1 MVAGAGARRAFNHE
15 QPERYSEMDDQHF
28 RTEVREFLAEAL
40 TPELRRAGEL
50 MTSVFADFEATMAWH
65 RILHAKGWVAPDW
78 PAEYGGTGWDL
89 TRRHIFQE
97 ECKLANAPALLPMG
111 LQMLGPMLIGY
122 GTEAQKA
129 HYLPRILSGEDVWCQ
144 GYSEPGAGSDLAS
157 LATSAV
163 RDGDHYVING
173 SKIWTSYAH
182 HANRIFCLVR
192 TSREGKPQAGI
203 SFILVDMATPGIKV
217 DPIVGLDGRVE
228 QCQVFFDDVRVPAE
242 NLVGGE
248 NQGWEVAKYLLE
260 FERGGHNFTIDLK
273 KLAAKLHKQARA
285 ERDASGEPWGA
296 NPLFQARMADVEVD
310 ALALEYTE
318 RRIKG
323 ALDAGQNPGALSSLT
338 KIVGTEISQRFN
350 ELSVEVM
357 GLYALPY
364 QDEALSPAY
373 QGEIIGPDHGLT
385 TMAEY
390 INNRASTIYG
400 GTGEIQ
406 RDIIAKRVL
415 EL

>member
-1 MVAGAGARRAFNHE
+1 MNENA
-15 QPERYSEMDDQHF
+15 MDDTQF
-28 RTEVREFLAEAL
+28 RSEVRRFLDEAL
-40 TPELRRAGEL
+40 TPDLRRAGEL
-50 MTSVFADFEATMAWH
+50 MTSVFADFEATMKWH

-78 PAEYGGTGWDL
+78 PAEYGGPGWNINQ
-89 TRRHIFQE
+89 RHIFQE

-122 GTEAQKA
+122 GSEEQKA
-129 HYLPRILSGEDVWCQ
+129 YYLPRILSGEHVWCQ

-157 LATSAV
+157 LSTSAV
-163 RDGDHYVING
+163 RDGDDYVING
-173 SKIWTSYAH
+173 SKIWTSYAQ
-182 HANRIFCLVR
+182 HANWIFCLVR

-203 SFILVDMATPGIKV
+203 SFVLVDMSTPGIKV

-228 QCQVFFDDVRVPAE
+228 QCQVFFDDVRVPVA
-242 NLVGGE
+242 NRVGEE

-273 KLAAKLHKQARA
+273 KLAAKLRKQAAA
-285 ERDASGEPWGA
+285 ELSPNGVAWNQDPVFNTR
-296 NPLFQARMADVEVD
+296 FADVAVD

-323 ALDAGQNPGALSSLT
+323 ALDAGEPAGALSSLT
-338 KIVGTEISQRFN
+338 KIVGTEVSQRFN

-357 GLYALPY
+357 GSHALVY
-364 QDEALSPAY
+364 QPEALEPDFA
-373 QGEIIGPDHGLT
+373 GETIAPEYGLT

-400 GTGEIQ
+400 GTAEIQ